1 MSLNTSINTPYLV
14 LAGVVFIAIA
24 FVFVVTQPQLDRIS
38 VLRHDIT
45 DNTTTLMEKQ
55 DFIRTLAIKVQQ
67 LQAQPEAEKQ
77 LSVVVPQTDMTQDVV
92 RVVGQYGA
100 QAGVG
105 IQSISNNS
113 SERQAQINASIAR
126 GDAAKTPSDLRILS
140 FQVNTVST
148 YAQLQAFIKALEK
161 SPRLIDVVHLSIKQI
176 AQLPGQVS
184 ATLRVQAYSQQK

>member
-77 LSVVVPQTDMTQDVV
+77 LSVVVPQTDMTQIG
-92 RVVGQYGA
+92 RA
-100 QAGVG
+100 
-105 IQSISNNS
+105 SCR
-113 SERQAQINASIAR
+113 ER
-126 GDAAKTPSDLRILS
+126 G
-140 FQVNTVST
+140 
-148 YAQLQAFIKALEK
+148 
-161 SPRLIDVVHLSIKQI
+161 
-176 AQLPGQVS
+176 
-184 ATLRVQAYSQQK
+184 